1 MRAADAHF
9 FLRLVGGVSAS
20 AVKASAS
27 SAEVMNEENAATSVV
42 CKCEEEVDGS
52 KTVAAMSVDKWLVI
66 GFVRANARRELW
78 VSIVKMTGAYF
89 YASVTWGYRFSDL
102 VILRFREGIGSNPIG
117 GN

>member
-1 MRAADAHF
+1 
-9 FLRLVGGVSAS
+9 
-20 AVKASAS
+20 
-27 SAEVMNEENAATSVV
+27 MNEENAATSVV